1 MSTSEQ
7 DLPFV
12 AKNIR
17 KAMKFRDVSY
27 AMLAGLTKLNPTSV
41 MRILTGATENPR
53 RSTVERIA
61 RALDVPTDDLLNP
74 YGLDTTK
81 LAPRPS
87 APGIP
92 IPEPVQ
98 ESLFAPPAKPK
109 APEGTVPLVPGMLY
123 VDGYVKDLFI
133 PTRAVPIPTVLASLP
148 PERRE
153 NLFAVRSDRS
163 YDCGIR
169 QGDLLFILR
178 GETAPGAL
186 LLVQGNDY
194 TAEVIRSDALRRIDH
209 ECCGLIAALERS
221 LL

>member
-1 MSTSEQ
+1 MSEHAYEPSV
-7 DLPFV
+7 F
-12 AKNIR
+12 AKNLR
-17 KAMKFRDVSY
+17 QAMRDRY
-27 AMLAGLTKLNPTSV
+27 ITFAALAAKSGIHQASLVRLTSGETA
-41 MRILTGATENPR
+41 RPR
-53 RSTVERIA
+53 RNTVERIA
-61 RALDVPTDDLLNP
+61 NALGVPPDALLREG
-74 YGLDTTK
+74 GLDSIKTVF
-81 LAPRPS
+81 
-87 APGIP
+87 